1 MYLPFFLF
9 LLTIPAYVYSMKN
22 IVLDVNNTI
31 LIRGVIDE
39 NTATQLVY
47 DINSRKNKK
56 DLYVFLDT
64 NGGSVDA
71 GNKIVNEI
79 QKYNISCIAQKAIS
93 MGFVILQSCNK
104 RYITPGATLMQHQI
118 SYGVSNEKAK
128 VESYVK
134 YIKQIGKELTR
145 MQAKKIG
152 IKPRKFKELTYND
165 WWLFGEN
172 AILKNCADEF
182 ANVKCDPQLTN
193 KTYTLEYGPY
203 VFIFSKCPLVTSFIK
218 KKINKQSGS
227 PIIFI

>member
-47 DINSRKNKK
+47 DINSRENKK

-134 YIKQIGKELTR
+134 YIRQIGKELTR
-145 MQAKKIG
+145 TKKI
-152 IKPRKFKELTYND
+152 
-165 WWLFGEN
+165 
-172 AILKNCADEF
+172 
-182 ANVKCDPQLTN
+182 
-193 KTYTLEYGPY
+193 
-203 VFIFSKCPLVTSFIK
+203 
-218 KKINKQSGS
+218 
-227 PIIFI
+227 